1 LELVGHP
8 FQAFV
13 AEGCPGDGL
22 PHVYRLQIAAEDAK
36 MSADTSPGIELLKR
50 QLLDARWR

>member
-1 LELVGHP
+1 M
-8 FQAFV
+8 
-13 AEGCPGDGL
+13 GL